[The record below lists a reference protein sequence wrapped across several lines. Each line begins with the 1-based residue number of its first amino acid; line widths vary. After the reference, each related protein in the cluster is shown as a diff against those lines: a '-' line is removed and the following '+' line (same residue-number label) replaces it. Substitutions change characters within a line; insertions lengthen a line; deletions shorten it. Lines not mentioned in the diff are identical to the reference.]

1 MQSDCFFAIII
12 IYFYAHPA
20 KWRQGDGSGKNEVC
34 ELYLKALEIQGF
46 KSFPDKTV
54 LTFGE
59 DITVIVGPNGSG
71 KSNIS
76 DAIRWVMGEQ
86 STRTLRGGKME
97 DVIFGGT
104 ARRKQTGYAEVSL
117 VLDNTAHIFDMDE
130 SEVMVTRR
138 YYRSGESEYY
148 INRRSVRLRDVNEL
162 FMDTGLGREG
172 YSIIGQGRIDEIL
185 SVKSTDRREMFE
197 EAAGI
202 SRFRHR
208 KEEAERKL
216 ERTDENLL
224 RINDKIDELEL
235 QVEPLRE
242 QSERAKRFLILR
254 DELKGLEI
262 SVWLDTLERLRAGSI
277 KLETDYKEAVRQ
289 KEAAERAVEE
299 RFGAAEALSAQ
310 MREKEVEAD
319 RLRFAIQGREA
330 TVREL
335 ESSIAVLKSSIQ
347 HNLENT
353 ARIQEEL
360 EQREGRQ
367 DSLSGQ
373 IAERSGRLAEIDGQ
387 LERARREREE
397 KDAAAQEA
405 LRSAGTLARELEELR
420 GKESVKTADA
430 HQAKA
435 LLSALAAA
443 AQEVLDRDEA
453 VRQELSRLDRRQE
466 EAGAESSAAEK
477 TLREARDE
485 RDAVKNVISG
495 YTLRLDGRKKKA
507 EQARERH
514 VRLKMDENALTARI
528 RMLTEMEKLHEG
540 YSKAVKLVMGEVQRG
555 TLHHIHGPVAGL
567 LHVPDQYTVAIETA
581 LGGAMQN
588 LVVDREED
596 GKAVIQY
603 LKRRDGGRAT
613 ILPLSS
619 IRPGE
624 LREAGSLSREPGFV
638 GVADQLVQ
646 FDPQYRA
653 VFSNLLGRVAV
664 MEDLDAAIAAARRFG
679 YRFRIVTLDGQVL
692 NPGGSM
698 TGGSAS
704 RSAGILSRANELERL
719 NAQSAGLREQLEQA
733 ARSLEEAEREAKGAA
748 YELETAQAQLREW
761 EDAVLR
767 AEAQVEHCRSV
778 AASLEEQ
785 RENQRSELE
794 QLQTRTGEIERDTQQ
809 ARDRI
814 RELEGEAAALKSEAD
829 GKARGQ
835 SDLQTRSLT
844 LTQELSQL
852 TAGLAALE
860 AEREATAR
868 GLEELEGLRRDLA
881 GDQDQSRA
889 LIGDYQEK
897 NQTFAQEIGE
907 KEGQLQNLARENQEQ
922 QRQIAGL
929 NEEKLALEGERVKA
943 TREGQEKNRELLAMG
958 GEVSRLEQK
967 KMAAALDEKQLLD
980 KLWETYEL
988 SHEAAKRQRVEI
1000 ESVPKA
1006 SRRIAELK
1014 KGISALGSVNV
1025 GAIEEFQRVNER
1037 YTYLTD
1043 QRDDVEKAK
1052 RELEEVIGQI
1062 TGEMKTIFSQ
1072 EFQSINESFGQTFQE
1087 LFGGGRAT
1095 LELEDPDDILN
1106 CGIEIKVQPPGKA
1119 LKTIT
1124 LLSGGEK
1131 AFVAIALYFSILK
1144 VRPTP
1149 FVVMDEIEAALDD
1162 NNVVRFARYMRGM
1175 SEKTQ
1180 FIVITHRRGTMEEAD
1195 VLYGVTMQEQGVSR
1209 MLTINL
1215 NDVEKELKLR

>member
-1 MQSDCFFAIII
+1 M
-12 IYFYAHPA
+12 
-20 KWRQGDGSGKNEVC
+20 
-34 ELYLKALEIQGF
+34 YLKALEIQGF

-54 LTFGE
+54 LTFGS
-59 DITVIVGPNGSG
+59 DITAIVGPNGSG

-86 STRTLRGGKME
+86 STRVLRGGKME

-104 ARRKQTGYAEVSL
+104 AKRKQTGYAEVSL
-117 VLDNTAHIFDMDE
+117 VLDNTNHIFDMDE

-148 INRRSVRLRDVNEL
+148 INRRSVRLKDVNEL

-185 SVKSTDRREMFE
+185 SVKSADRREIFE

-216 ERTDENLL
+216 ERTDENLV
-224 RINDKIDELEL
+224 RINDKISELEL
-235 QVEPLRE
+235 QVEPLRA
-242 QSERAKRFLILR
+242 QSETAKKYLIFR
-254 DELKGLEI
+254 DELRGLEI
-262 SVWLDTLERLRAGSI
+262 SVWLDTLERIRVSTI

-289 KEAAERAVEE
+289 KEAAERAVEAS
-299 RFGAAEALSAQ
+299 FGRAEQLSMQ
-310 MREKEVEAD
+310 MRDKEVQAD
-319 RLRFAIQGREA
+319 ELRFAIQGRDA
-330 TVREL
+330 TIREL
-335 ESSIAVLKSSIQ
+335 ESAIAVLKSNIQ
-347 HNLENT
+347 HNLEST
-353 ARIQEEL
+353 ARIREEL

-367 DSLSGQ
+367 DSLDSQ
-373 IAERSGRLAEIDGQ
+373 IADRRARLEEVQAQ
-387 LERARREREE
+387 LEETRRSVEE
-397 KDAAAQEA
+397 KNRQAQQA
-405 LRSAGTLARELEELR
+405 LLSAGTLAKELEELR
-420 GKESVKTADA
+420 GREALKTADA
-430 HQAKA
+430 NQAKT

-453 VRQELSRLDRRQE
+453 VRQELRSLEQRLEAARTDAAAADR
-466 EAGAESSAAEK
+466 K
-477 TLREARDE
+477 E
-485 RDAVKNVISG
+485 RDAREERDGVKNVISG
-495 YTLRLDGRKKKA
+495 YALRLDSRKKKA
-507 EQARERH
+507 ERAKDRH
-514 VRLKMDENALTARI
+514 VKLQMEENALASRI
-528 RMLTEMEKLHEG
+528 KMLSEMEKMHEG
-540 YSKAVKLVMGEVQRG
+540 YSKAIKLVLGEAQRG
-555 TLHHIHGPVAGL
+555 TLRNIHGPVAGL
-567 LHVPDQYTVAIETA
+567 IHVPDQYTVAIETA

-588 LVVDREED
+588 LVVEREED

-619 IRPGE
+619 IRPSD

-638 GVADQLVQ
+638 GIADQLVE
-646 FDPQYRA
+646 FAPQYRN
-653 VFSNLLGRVAV
+653 VFSNLLGRVVV
-664 MEDLDAAIAAARRFG
+664 MEHLDAAIAVARKYG

-719 NAQSAGLREQLEQA
+719 TAQRQGLEDSLAQA
-733 ARSLEEAEREAKGAA
+733 ARELEEANREAAAAA
-748 YELETAQAQLREW
+748 YEMETAQAQLREW
-761 EDAVLR
+761 EDAILK
-767 AEAQVEHCRSV
+767 AQGEQALCRSIV
-778 AASLEEQ
+778 SDLERQQAGQKE
-785 RENQRSELE
+785 ELE
-794 QLQTRTGEIERDTQQ
+794 QLKKRSAEIETDTQS

-814 RELEGEAAALKSEAD
+814 HELEGAAAALKSEAE
-829 GKARGQ
+829 GKAQGQ
-835 SDLQTRSLT
+835 NDLQERSLKI
-844 LTQELSQL
+844 TQELAALNAS
-852 TAGLAALE
+852 LAALE
-860 AEREATAR
+860 AERET
-868 GLEELEGLRRDLA
+868 GKHTLEELEALRRDLA

-889 LIGDYQEK
+889 LIGDYEEK
-897 NQTFAQEIGE
+897 NEAFAQEIGE
-907 KEGQLQNLARENQEQ
+907 KETRLQQLRLENEEQNQAIAQLNQEKM
-922 QRQIAGL
+922 
-929 NEEKLALEGERVKA
+929 ELEGERVKA
-943 TREGQEKNRELLAMG
+943 TREGQEKNKELLTIG

-967 KMAAALDEKQLLD
+967 KMASSMDEKQILD

-988 SHEAAKRQRVEI
+988 SHEAAKLQRVEI

-1006 SRRIAELK
+1006 SRRIGELK
-1014 KGISALGSVNV
+1014 KSISALGNVNV
-1025 GAIEEFQRVNER
+1025 GAIEEFERVNER

-1052 RELEEVIGQI
+1052 KELEDVIAQI
-1062 TGEMKTIFSQ
+1062 TGEMKTIFAR
-1072 EFQSINESFGQTFQE
+1072 EFDSINRSFGETFAE
-1087 LFGGGRAT
+1087 LFGGGKAT
-1095 LELEDPDDILN
+1095 LELEDPNDILN

-1119 LKTIT
+1119 LKIIS

-1131 AFVAIALYFSILK
+1131 AFVAIALYFAILK

-1162 NNVVRFARYMRGM
+1162 NNVVRFAHYMRAM
-1175 SEKTQ
+1175 TDHTQ

-1215 NDVEKELKLR
+1215 NDVEKELNIR

>member
-1 MQSDCFFAIII
+1 M
-12 IYFYAHPA
+12 
-20 KWRQGDGSGKNEVC
+20 
-34 ELYLKALEIQGF
+34 YLKALEIQGF

-59 DITVIVGPNGSG
+59 DITAIVGPNGSG

-104 ARRKQTGYAEVSL
+104 AQRKQTGYAEVSL
-117 VLDNTAHIFDMDE
+117 VLDNTTHLFDLEE

-148 INRRSVRLRDVNEL
+148 INRRSVRLKDINEL

-172 YSIIGQGRIDEIL
+172 YSIIGQGKIDEIL
-185 SVKSTDRREMFE
+185 SVKSSDRREVFE

-202 SRFRHR
+202 SRYRHR

-216 ERTDENLL
+216 ERTDENLV
-224 RINDKIDELEL
+224 RINDKIAELEL

-242 QSERAKRFLILR
+242 QSEKAKKFLVLR
-254 DELKGLEI
+254 DELRGLEI
-262 SVWLDTLERLRAGSI
+262 SVWLDTLERIRVNNI
-277 KLETDYKEAVRQ
+277 KLETDYKEAVCQ
-289 KEAAERAVEE
+289 KEEAERAVEE
-299 RFGAAEALSAQ
+299 RFAQAEKLSEQ
-310 MREKEVEAD
+310 MRDKEVQAD
-319 RLRFAIQGREA
+319 QLRFAIQSREA
-330 TVREL
+330 TIREL
-335 ESSIAVLKSSIQ
+335 ESSVAVLKSSIQ

-353 ARIQEEL
+353 QRIREEL

-373 IAERSGRLAEIDGQ
+373 IAERAARLSEIEKQLSDTRRRAEEQ
-387 LERARREREE
+387 NQ
-397 KDAAAQEA
+397 KAQEA
-405 LRSAGTLARELEELR
+405 LRTAGTLAQELEALR
-420 GKESVKTADA
+420 GQEATKTADA

-443 AQEVLDRDEA
+443 AQEVLDRDGA
-453 VRQELSRLDRRQE
+453 VRQELRGLEERLDFARTDLG
-466 EAGAESSAAEK
+466 EADK
-477 TLREARDE
+477 QLKKARDE
-485 RDAVKNVISG
+485 RDSVQNVISG
-495 YTLRLDGRKKKA
+495 YALRLESRKKKA
-507 EQARERH
+507 AQARERH
-514 VRLKMDENALTARI
+514 MRLQMDENALASRI
-528 RMLTEMEKLHEG
+528 KLLTEMEKDREG
-540 YSKAVKLVMGEVQRG
+540 YSKAVKLVMGEADRG
-555 TLHHIHGPVAGL
+555 SLRNIHGPVAGL
-567 LHVPDQYTVAIETA
+567 IHVPDLYTVAIETA

-588 LVVDREED
+588 IVVDREED

-619 IRPGE
+619 IRPYD
-624 LREAGSLSREPGFV
+624 LREAGSLQREPGFV

-646 FDPQYRA
+646 FDPRYRN
-653 VFSNLLGRVAV
+653 VFSNLLGRVVV
-664 MEDLDAAIAAARRFG
+664 MEDLDAAIAAARKYG
-679 YRFRIVTLDGQVL
+679 YKFRIVTLDGQVL

-719 NAQSAGLREQLEQA
+719 NTQAQGLKEQLAQA
-733 ARSLEEAEREAKGAA
+733 ARELESASREAEAA
-748 YELETAQAQLREW
+748 SYEMETAQGQLREW
-761 EDAVLR
+761 EDAILKAQGEQNLCKSVLSDLERQQESQR
-767 AEAQVEHCRSV
+767 A
-778 AASLEEQ
+778 
-785 RENQRSELE
+785 ELE
-794 QLQTRTGEIERDTQQ
+794 QLKQRSEEIERDTQA
-809 ARDRI
+809 ARARI
-814 RELEGEAAALKSEAD
+814 QELEGEAAALKSEAE

-835 SDLQTRSLT
+835 NDLQERSLK
-844 LTQELSQL
+844 LTQELSEL
-852 TAGLAALE
+852 NAALAALE
-860 AEREATAR
+860 AEREATSK
-868 GLEELEGLRRDLA
+868 GLEELESLRNDIA
-881 GDQDQSRA
+881 GDQEQSRA
-889 LIGDYQEK
+889 LIGDYEEK
-897 NQTFAQEIGE
+897 NEAFTREIGE
-907 KEGQLQNLARENQEQ
+907 KEARLAQLRRENEEQ
-922 QRQIAGL
+922 NQAIAQL
-929 NEEKLALEGERVKA
+929 NQEKLSLEGERVKA
-943 TREGQEKNRELLAMG
+943 TREGQEKNKELLTIS
-958 GEVSRLEQK
+958 GEASRLEQK
-967 KMAAALDEKQLLD
+967 KVAASLEEKQLLD

-988 SHEAAKRQRVEI
+988 SHEAAKLQRVEI

-1014 KGISALGSVNV
+1014 KHISALGNVNV
-1025 GAIEEFQRVNER
+1025 GAIEEFQRINER

-1043 QRDDVEKAK
+1043 QRDDVETAK
-1052 RELEEVIGQI
+1052 KELEDVIAQI
-1062 TGEMKTIFSQ
+1062 TGEMKTIFAR
-1072 EFQSINESFGQTFQE
+1072 EFENINQAFQQTFQE
-1087 LFGGGRAT
+1087 LFGGGRAA

-1119 LKTIT
+1119 LKVLS

-1131 AFVAIALYFSILK
+1131 AFVAIALYFAILK

-1162 NNVVRFARYMRGM
+1162 NNVVRFARYMRSM
-1175 SEKTQ
+1175 SDKTQ

-1215 NDVEKELKLR
+1215 NDVEKELNIR